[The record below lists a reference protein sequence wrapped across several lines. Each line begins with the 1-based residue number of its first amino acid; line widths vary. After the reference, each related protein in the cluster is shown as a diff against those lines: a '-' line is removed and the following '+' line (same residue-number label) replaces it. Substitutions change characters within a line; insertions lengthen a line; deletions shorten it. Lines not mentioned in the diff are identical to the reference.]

1 LWHFKTMSNTSQPNS
16 GPVAVVGASGYIG
29 GRLVPKLLNSGYQV
43 RAVSRSRKKLSGRP
57 YSSHPGL
64 EMAEADALDQT
75 SLEKALQGCQVVFD
89 LIQASPNQ
97 RENESRAKDNLIPA
111 CQNVDVSRVIE
122 LSLMA
127 PATAGRPRSDAP
139 GAEKAA
145 SAEHSASSVPVTR
158 LRSSMI
164 IGSGSLAFEVLR
176 YLTERLPLMLA
187 PGWVF
192 SQSQPIAV
200 QDVLAYLL
208 GCLES
213 KQTAGLELEAGG
225 PDLVTFREMIDLYAR
240 ESNLARRRVIKL
252 PTCLPRLSS
261 YWINLVT
268 PVPAPFALPMV
279 TSLTRDNPVRNH
291 NIRELLPIELTPV
304 SRAISAAIE
313 ETRGL
318 KIATC
323 WSDAGELTPPE
334 WLKTDDA
341 QSGQK
346 EIFECNYSI
355 RLGCPPERIW
365 PVISSAGGN
374 TGWFFSNLLWRL
386 RGSMDRLIGGV
397 GLSRGRREPYVIRT
411 GDALD
416 FWRVI
421 KVEDNRELMLL
432 AEMKAPGEAV
442 LHLSLHPKTD
452 GSTELMQIAR
462 FLPRG
467 LFGLIYWY
475 GLAPSHAFL
484 FKGMLRRIARLSGC
498 PILRG
503 PEKFTGGE
511 AVCRLGDEDS
521 ADAGPS

>member
-1 LWHFKTMSNTSQPNS
+1 MPDTTQLYSA
-16 GPVAVVGASGYIG
+16 PVAVLGATGYIG
-29 GRLVPKLLNSGYQV
+29 GRLVPKLLNAGYRV
-43 RAVSRSRKKLSGRP
+43 RAVSRSRKKLFGRP

-64 EMAEADALDQT
+64 ETAEADAMDRS
-75 SLEKALQGCQVVFD
+75 SLEEALQGCRVVFD
-89 LIQASPNQ
+89 LIQASPDQ
-97 RENESRAKDNLIPA
+97 RDDEPRAKANLVPA
-111 CQNVDVSRVIE
+111 CQSAGVSRIIE
-122 LSLMA
+122 LSLMV
-127 PATAGRPRSDAP
+127 PETAGRSKSDRPA
-139 GAEKAA
+139 AERPAFEDRRA
-145 SAEHSASSVPVTR
+145 SPVPVTR

-192 SQSQPIAV
+192 SRCQPIAV
-200 QDVLAYLL
+200 QDVLDYLL
-208 GCLES
+208 GCLENE
-213 KQTAGLELEAGG
+213 QTAGLDLETGG
-225 PDLVTFREMIDLYAR
+225 PDQVTFREMIGLYAR
-240 ESNLARRRVIKL
+240 EAGLPGRLVIKL
-252 PTCLPRLSS
+252 PMCLPRLSS

-268 PVPAPFALPMV
+268 PIPASFARPLV
-279 TSLTRDNPVRNH
+279 RSLTRDNPVH
-291 NIRELLPIELTPV
+291 NASIRDVLPMELTPV
-304 SRAISAAIE
+304 RKAISAAIE
-313 ETRGL
+313 QTRSL
-318 KIATC
+318 QIATC

-334 WLKTDDA
+334 WLMSSETRFA
-341 QSGQK
+341 GGR
-346 EIFECNYSI
+346 IFECNYSI
-355 RLGCPPERIW
+355 HLGCPPEKIW
-365 PVISSAGGN
+365 SVIRSAGGT
-374 TGWFFSNLLWRL
+374 TGWFYSNLLWRL

-397 GLSRGRREPYVIRT
+397 GLSRGRREPDVIRP

-416 FWRVI
+416 FWRVL

-432 AEMKAPGEAV
+432 AEMKAPGDAV
-442 LHLSLHPKTD
+442 LHLSLHPKSD

-511 AVCRLGDEDS
+511 AVCRLPDEDRV
-521 ADAGPS
+521 DAGPFS